1 METSELKTQ
10 LEQLGHP
17 VAVTSFFTEPPL
29 PYIVL
34 LPTGEERT
42 GSDSGAEIRNVS
54 YQIELYTAQKNTA
67 LERHLEDILAGQGI
81 HFGKAEAY
89 IDEDAMYQCA
99 YSIKFYM
106 KARK

>member
-1 METSELKTQ
+1 MEISELKTQ
-10 LEQLGHP
+10 LEQLGYP
-17 VAVTSFFTEPPL
+17 VMITSFFTEPPL

-34 LPTGEERT
+34 LPIGEERT

-54 YQIELYTAQKNTA
+54 YQIELYTAQKDMA
-67 LERHLEDILAGQGI
+67 LERQLEELLAGQGI
-81 HFGKAEAY
+81 PFGKAEAY

-99 YSIKFYM
+99 YSIEFYM